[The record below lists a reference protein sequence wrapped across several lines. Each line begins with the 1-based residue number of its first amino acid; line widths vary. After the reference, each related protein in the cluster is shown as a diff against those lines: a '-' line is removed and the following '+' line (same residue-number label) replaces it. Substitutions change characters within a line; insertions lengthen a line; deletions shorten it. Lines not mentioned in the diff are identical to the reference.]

1 MTNVINYNK
10 FLVKE
15 HVGLFKAAN
24 SFDIFEPDSGDK
36 IMECR
41 EPKLGFITK
50 LLRFT
55 DYKTMTPFDVV
66 VTSIDGKQVVRI
78 TRGISLFISKVTVR
92 DERDN
97 VIGSFKQKLFS
108 IGGKFDVFDK
118 NDKVICTLVGK
129 WTIWDFYFKK
139 GEREYGHVSKEWAGI
154 GKEMFTSADNYVL
167 KIREQVP
174 EDAKERK
181 LILAAV
187 LCIDMVLKE

>member
-129 WTIWDFYFKK
+129 WTSWDFYFKK